1 MEDKRDPDL
10 ENDEIGNTNEEG
22 IVDSADDDEFED
34 VDESDDSDEAGET
47 NLDS

>member
-10 ENDEIGNTNEEG
+10 ENDEFGNTNEEG
-22 IVDSADDDEFED
+22 IVDSADDEFED
-34 VDESDDSDEAGET
+34 VDESDDLDEADDT